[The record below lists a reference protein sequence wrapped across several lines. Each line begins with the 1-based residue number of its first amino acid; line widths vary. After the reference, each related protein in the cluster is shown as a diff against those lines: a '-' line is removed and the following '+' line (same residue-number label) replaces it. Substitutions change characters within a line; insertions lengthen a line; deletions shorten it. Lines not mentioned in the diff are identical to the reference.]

1 MKKCMLWAAMLAALL
16 SLAPQSLMGQDKTIK
31 RKVAIGRFSNE
42 TQYAKGIFYDKDNDP
57 MRKQPSAASSSSW
70 SGKIWTCS

>member
-57 MRKQPSAASSSSW
+57 MRKQW